1 VAEPTGTPD
10 PPKPYG
16 APINLLDAKQAA
28 AAVIREASRH
38 GWKMAVAVVDPA
50 GVLVY
55 YEKMDDTQTGSA
67 NVAIDKARSAA
78 LFKRSTM
85 EFQRGLTASPS
96 GLNIFRVQ
104 GAVPVGGG
112 VPLVLDGRIV
122 GAVGVS
128 GDSSENDHACA
139 ELAAG
144 ILE

>member
-1 VAEPTGTPD
+1 MTTAD
-10 PPKPYG
+10 FPKPYG
-16 APINLLDAKQAA
+16 ESISLHNAKRASA
-28 AAVIREASRH
+28 AAVVDAERH

-78 LFKRSTM
+78 LFKRPTM
-85 EFQRGLTASPS
+85 DFQLGLTASPS

-112 VPLVLDGRIV
+112 VPLVIAGKIV
-122 GAVGVS
+122 GAIGVS

-139 ELAAG
+139 EVAANA
-144 ILE
+144 L